1 MYITFDTYN
10 KMKNGR
16 NTNASEQFQ
25 NSNRKIVE
33 RGEIDTLNSQI
44 HDLSLYWLGTDI
56 AYTIRVLDF
65 GIVPSVWY
73 YLILILSINEYL
85 QHRFPVSSE
94 HLWNLLGQLEQ
105 GWSTMK
111 GLSPVITL
119 EGIYYKFQE
128 EFEDTKWV
136 IRIRISMKTD
146 KTMVKR
152 YQRGNQNPYIDEE
165 QTKQWSKDTKW
176 VIRIRISMKNRQ
188 NNGQKIPKG

>member
-1 MYITFDTYN
+1 
-10 KMKNGR
+10 MKNGR

-33 RGEIDTLNSQI
+33 I

-94 HLWNLLGQLEQ
+94 HL
-105 GWSTMK
+105 
-111 GLSPVITL
+111 
-119 EGIYYKFQE
+119 
-128 EFEDTKWV
+128 
-136 IRIRISMKTD
+136 
-146 KTMVKR
+146 
-152 YQRGNQNPYIDEE
+152 
-165 QTKQWSKDTKW
+165 
-176 VIRIRISMKNRQ
+176 
-188 NNGQKIPKG
+188 